1 MEMKVVRAEEMRA
14 LDKEAIEEYKIPSLV
29 LMENAGLRTVE
40 VIEEVLD
47 DVRGKS
53 ILILVGIGN
62 NGGDGLVIARHL
74 INAGALVDIF
84 VWGEAKELSPDAA
97 TNYRIVERMQ
107 ANLFLLKNEEGL
119 NKLMLSLL
127 TADLIIDSIYGVGF
141 KGKLNEFDSKVVNMV
156 NWAKAPVI
164 AVDIPS
170 GVDANTGK
178 VAGEAVKAM
187 HTVTFGLPKLGLIL
201 EAGKNYVGSLSV
213 ADISLPYNLLSDSKL
228 KCNIITSQIVSSL
241 LKPRLAESHKGT
253 YGHVLVVGGSIGLTG
268 AVVMTANA
276 AVKTGAGLVTAAVPE
291 SLLPLVQNHL
301 TEAMTSPLA
310 QTSQATIALEAK
322 PALEN
327 LLGTVSVCAVGPGM
341 ARYPEALAIMD
352 FIMERAGV
360 PIIID
365 ADGLNALRRDI
376 SILKDRQVPI
386 VLTPHPGEM
395 ARLTK
400 KSIAE
405 VQANRLN
412 IALEFAHEW
421 GVTVVLKGNN
431 TIIATAN
438 GEAYININGN
448 PGMATGGSGDVLTGM
463 IASLIAQGLNPVE
476 ASLTG
481 VFLHGAAGDKAAQ
494 IKGQRSMIA
503 GDLINYLSDILG
515 EFE

>member
-1 MEMKVVRAEEMRA
+1 MKVVKAEQMRA
-14 LDKEAIEEYKIPSLV
+14 IDKKAIKEYKIPSIV

-40 VIEEVLD
+40 VIEEILTGVS
-47 DVRGKS
+47 GKS
-53 ILILVGIGN
+53 IIILVGKGN

-74 INAGALVDIF
+74 INAGAAVDIF
-84 VWGEAKELSPDAA
+84 VWGKPGELTPDNL
-97 TNYRIVERMQ
+97 TNYEIVEKMQ
-107 ANLFLLKNEEGL
+107 GNLFSLTDDDGL
-119 NKLMLSLL
+119 DKLMLSLL
-127 TADLIIDSIYGVGF
+127 SADLIVDSIYGVGF
-141 KGKLNEFDSKVVNMV
+141 TGKLNEFDSQVVKMV

-170 GVDANTGK
+170 GVTANTGK
-178 VAGEAVKAM
+178 VTGEAIQAL

-213 ADISLPYNLLSDSKL
+213 ADISLPYNLLDDSNL
-228 KCNIITSQIVSSL
+228 KYNIITDHMVGSF

-291 SLLPLVQNHL
+291 SLLPLVHNHL

-310 QTSQATIALEAK
+310 ETSQATIALEAK

-400 KSIAE
+400 RSIAE
-405 VQANRLN
+405 VQGNRLD
-412 IALEFAHEW
+412 IALDFAQEW

-431 TIIATAN
+431 TVIATA
-438 GEAYININGN
+438 GGQAYININGN

-463 IASLIAQGLNPVE
+463 IASLIAQGLNPVQ

-481 VFLHGAAGDKAAQ
+481 VFLHGAAGDRAAG

-503 GDLINYLSDILG
+503 SDLINFLPDILR